1 MLDANLSDDDEFKL
15 VLLVLRQRQPLK
27 DVRRN
32 ANDFQPVVLHN
43 LNPGQQHLKSVVVEA
58 GSCNE
63 RLSMLSKNMGMNR
76 TGRVRYLRF
85 GGLMKI
91 DLSCS
96 GALTGGKSPATAY
109 NVVDVAKP
117 FC

>member
-63 RLSMLSKNMGMNR
+63 RLSMLSKNTDNINASVHGHEPYR
-76 TGRVRYLRF
+76 PSTVSPLWGLDEDRF
-85 GGLMKI
+85 VM
-91 DLSCS
+91 
-96 GALTGGKSPATAY
+96 
-109 NVVDVAKP
+109 
-117 FC
+117 